1 MENKIEG
8 MLMKGVKGKIEIND
22 IELRMKDGGSMFDK
36 LDPFLIFG
44 INNDL

>member
-1 MENKIEG
+1 VGDKIEG
-8 MLMKGVKGKIEIND
+8 ILKKGVKGKLEISE

-44 INNDL
+44 IDNNL